1 MDACRKIWF
10 TSPAVELAR
19 FLGILAM
26 GAGILAALAF
36 L

>member
-10 TSPAVELAR
+10 ITPAGTVAR

>member
-10 TSPAVELAR
+10 ITPAGYIAR
-19 FLGILAM
+19 FLALLAM
-26 GAGILAALAF
+26 WAGILAALAF

>member
-1 MDACRKIWF
+1 MDHCRKIWF
-10 TSPAVELAR
+10 ITPAGYVVR

-26 GAGILAALAF
+26 GAGILAALVM